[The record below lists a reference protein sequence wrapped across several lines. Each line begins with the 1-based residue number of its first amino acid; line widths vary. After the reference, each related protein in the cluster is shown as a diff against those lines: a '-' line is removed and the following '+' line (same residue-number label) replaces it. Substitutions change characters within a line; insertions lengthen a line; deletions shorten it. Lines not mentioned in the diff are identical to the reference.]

1 MKNVQNMKKK
11 GGGFT
16 LIELLVVIAI
26 IAILAAIL
34 FPVFAKAREKARQT
48 TCTSNQKQI
57 ALAIAMSVQEND
69 ETYPVSSEIWS
80 SIGVSGKVLQC
91 PTAGQSIANAYAY
104 NSNLSGRGYGEFPDV
119 VNVMMTCDALIDDNI
134 ITRETVAGIARR
146 HQDKAIVSY
155 ADGHVSMPNT
165 PIVGFIWEDM
175 TPEKVVLSGYDTAM
189 PNWYLYDAG
198 GIPKDSAVD
207 EANRIDGPSSKVK
220 LTNTEKIG
228 TAISLGDPST
238 AIYKF
243 PVPITGDFRLSFD
256 ASSGNNPVGSIFG
269 FADAAKE
276 TMVELYYENGWND
289 ALVLRRLSDGNHDGD
304 AIKIVEQIDEN
315 SAVFGNI
322 HYDIT
327 RIGNI
332 IYVEATGDRTFSF
345 TIPGKNKDG
354 GDLRYYNNLG
364 GPISY
369 IFFRAYSNRQM
380 GNLKILR

>member
-1 MKNVQNMKKK
+1 MKNTQKK
-11 GGGFT
+11 GFT

-57 ALAIAMSVQEND
+57 ALAILMAVQEND
-69 ETYPVSSEIWS
+69 ETYPVSSEMWS

-146 HQDKAIVSY
+146 HTDKAIVSY

-189 PNWYLYDAG
+189 PNLFLYDAAD
-198 GIPKDSAVD
+198 IPKNSPVD
-207 EANRIDGPSSKVK
+207 ESNRLLGPSSKVK
-220 LTNTEKIG
+220 LTNDEKIG
-228 TAISLGDPST
+228 TTISLKGGST

-256 ASSGNNPVGSIFG
+256 TYSFNSESGTVFG
-269 FADAAKE
+269 FAGADKNS
-276 TMVELYYENGWND
+276 MIELYNENGWHD
-289 ALVLRRLSDGNHDGD
+289 KLTLRKVDDGGYNGDDTKVIEDGV
-304 AIKIVEQIDEN
+304 AGTPIFN
-315 SAVFGNI
+315 NCNI
-322 HYDIT
+322 HFNIT
-327 RIGNI
+327 RLNGVLYI
-332 IYVEATGDRTFSF
+332 EATGDRTFSL
-345 TIPGKNKDG
+345 TVPGKRSDG
-354 GDLRYYNNLG
+354 NDFSNYVNLG
-364 GPISY
+364 GPVSY
-369 IFFRAYSNRQM
+369 IYFRAGGGDKNI
-380 GNLKILR
+380 GNLQILR